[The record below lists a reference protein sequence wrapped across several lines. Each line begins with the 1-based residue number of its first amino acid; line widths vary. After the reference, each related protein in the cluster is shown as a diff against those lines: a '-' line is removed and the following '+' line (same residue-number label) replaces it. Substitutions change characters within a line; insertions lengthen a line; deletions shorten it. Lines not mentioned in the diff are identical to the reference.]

1 MKKYIL
7 LIISVLLI
15 DLILSNFIFKKTKF
29 WVNSSWE
36 NKWWRVSSQVY
47 HHKLLTNIKK
57 KEKWGSKI
65 EKELITNSIGFRDK
79 KVQKIEKVNLNKK
92 RILLVGDSFI

>member
-15 DLILSNFIFKKTKF
+15 DLILSSLILKKTKF

-36 NKWWRVSSQVY
+36 NKWWRISSQVY
-47 HHKLLTNIKK
+47 HHKILPNIKK
-57 KEKWGSKI
+57 KGEMGRQ
-65 EKELITNSIGFRDK
+65 N
-79 KVQKIEKVNLNKK
+79 
-92 RILLVGDSFI
+92 